1 MNNKT
6 VAYAS
11 STVYGL
17 KIDSF
22 SSWEKEWTDIQRIA
36 LSGAWLAVAN
46 ISEIRIVDI
55 SGVIIRTVSFD
66 RPIVEMQ
73 AYENL
78 LAVVY
83 H

>member
-11 STVYGL
+11 NTVYGL

-46 ISEIRIVDI
+46 ISEIRIVDT